1 MSRIVDYFCFS
12 SKITSME
19 ITIAIL
25 VFLIFYTI
33 NMFYITV
40 LYHRT
45 LTHKAL
51 DLTSLGLFLV
61 KHTALW
67 VTGIDPKIWVC
78 MHRLHHKHSDTA
90 LDPHSPLNSNIPM
103 VMWRQI
109 RYYDLLGDKLIKKDS
124 KYTDI
129 VADLPFDIHYLN
141 KHKLWLV
148 PYLFQILITYLAYL
162 YSDSFLISTAY
173 FLGII
178 SHPVQGWLINSFGH
192 KVGYVSYDTKDN
204 SKNNS
209 FLAYT
214 VFGEGYQNN
223 HHAFP
228 KSSNFAL
235 NKGELDLGF
244 ALCKLGKK
252 IKIVKEIQ

>member
-1 MSRIVDYFCFS
+1 MPRIVDYFCFS
-12 SKITSME
+12 SKITNME

-25 VFLIFYTI
+25 VFLVFYTI

-67 VTGIDPKIWVC
+67 VTGIDPKIWAC
-78 MHRLHHKHSDTA
+78 MHRLHHKHSDTV
-90 LDPHSPLNSNIPM
+90 LDPHSPLNSSIPM

-109 RYYDLLGDKLIKKDS
+109 RYYDLLGDKLIKNDP
-124 KYTDI
+124 KYSSL
-129 VADLPFDIHYLN
+129 VSDLPFDLHFIN
-141 KHKLWLV
+141 KHKLWLI
-148 PYLFQILITYLAYL
+148 PYMVQVLITYLVFHYTG
-162 YSDSFLISTAY
+162 SSLISLAY
-173 FLGII
+173 FLGIV

-192 KVGYVSYDTKDN
+192 KTGYVSFDTHDN
-204 SKNNS
+204 SKNNT

-223 HHAFP
+223 HHAYP
-228 KSSNFAL
+228 ESPNFAL
-235 NKGELDLGF
+235 NKGEFDPGF
-244 ALCKLGKK
+244 ILCQIGKK
-252 IKIVKEIQ
+252 LKLVKEFK

>member
-1 MSRIVDYFCFS
+1 
-12 SKITSME
+12 ME
-19 ITIAIL
+19 VLLSIL
-25 VFLIFYTI
+25 IFLLFYTI

-51 DLTSLGLFLV
+51 ELTSFGLFLV

-78 MHRLHHKHSDTA
+78 MHRLHHQHSDTA
-90 LDPHSPLNSNIPM
+90 LDPHSPLNNNIPM

-109 RYYDLLGDKLIKKDS
+109 RYYDLLGDKFIKGDS
-124 KYTDI
+124 KYTG
-129 VADLPFDIHYLN
+129 VVEDLPFDIHLIN
-141 KHKLWLV
+141 KHKLWLI
-148 PYLFQILITYLAYL
+148 PYLVQILITYSIFAL
-162 YSDSFLISTAY
+162 SGSSLIAMAY

-192 KVGYVSYDTKDN
+192 MKGYVSFDTKDN
-204 SKNNS
+204 SKNNT

-223 HHAFP
+223 HHAYP
-228 KSSNFAL
+228 SSPNFAL
-235 NKGELDLGF
+235 NKGEFDPGF
-244 ALCKLGKK
+244 ILCK
-252 IKIVKEIQ
+252 IAQQANIVKK